1 MKMPDANI
9 CNFYRF
15 QAKDGFGREAIGELA
30 RANQCSTDE
39 IVSILQENG
48 LAMKY
53 YEKQE
58 EKTMAKPNP
67 NKESIIRDYNNGMKC
82 NEIGERYGQNPKVIY
97 NNLKRWGVWKGKEK
111 KACIGGNRNKPE
123 KHRY

>member
-1 MKMPDANI
+1 MKMSEANI
-9 CNFYRF
+9 CDFYRF

-97 NNLKRWGVWKGKEK
+97 NNLKRWGVWNGTEKEL
-111 KACIGGNRNKPE
+111 
-123 KHRY
+123 